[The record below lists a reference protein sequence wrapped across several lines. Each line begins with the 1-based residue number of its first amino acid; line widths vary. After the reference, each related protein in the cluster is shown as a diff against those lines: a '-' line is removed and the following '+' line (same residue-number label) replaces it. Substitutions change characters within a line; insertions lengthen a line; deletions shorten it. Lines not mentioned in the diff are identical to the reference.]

1 MERLALTTVLS
12 FYKSDYFPSAF
23 KKKKKTKNPALVS
36 DSQAQN
42 RLRWLQRLGI
52 SAVAQAGTVLQ

>member
-23 KKKKKTKNPALVS
+23 KKKKTKNPALVS